1 MLFARRKGNE
11 GTMESQDRIMDG
23 DLQTLGLQSIL
34 KMLAL
39 SGKTGTLLVH
49 SGPETLVISLRKGQ
63 IVSLHEEGVPQ
74 PDLLGMLCLI
84 NKLDPPRVNKL
95 REASQGNIQTAL
107 ALMTEQ
113 NWMSSNEMQHRL
125 EFAVTQSISHA
136 LRWVDGR
143 FAFHR
148 QMVTMESHM
157 QPFDVDSLLLEA
169 LRQADEWE
177 EMGETSLT
185 RTTVARWLPE
195 VSRDVRSL
203 GLNQEHIDVLC
214 LSNGE
219 IPLQGMSLA
228 LMLPEARVARA
239 MSRLLDLHLI
249 EVVDTSLEAELQQD
263 LSNII
268 IMCQHTLAQQR
279 QNSTPVQHLLGL
291 IQTEG
296 QCING
301 LLIHHG
307 TYAKSLRGRGQL
319 PIVEIVRYL
328 ERRFSQPLQL
338 LAKQQF
344 PILETATFMNGQ
356 LDYTEIISLDT
367 LVKGEQLE
375 EFYWEAVLGMTAFL
389 RTVFTSLLQDE
400 VGNSHTGRQLNVVWK
415 AFLTE
420 IEQEIHQYQLYRA
433 HQSTQQN
440 RNNRRTDSLSNG
452 QSRNNPSRNEG
463 SSLRS
468 PETQRRLI

>member
-1 MLFARRKGNE
+1 
-11 GTMESQDRIMDG
+11 MEPQDRIMDG

-63 IVSLHEEGVPQ
+63 LVALHEEGVPQ

-84 NKLDPPRVNKL
+84 NKLDPPRAHHL
-95 REASQGNIQTAL
+95 REGSQGNIQIAL
-107 ALMTEQ
+107 GYMVEQ
-113 NWMSSNEMQHRL
+113 GWMAANEMQRRL

-148 QMVTMESHM
+148 HMLSMESRM
-157 QPFDVDSLLLEA
+157 QPLDVDSVLLEA

-177 EMGETSLT
+177 EIGETLLT
-185 RTTVARWLPE
+185 RTTVSRWLPE
-195 VSRDVRSL
+195 VSKDVRSL
-203 GLNQEHIDVLC
+203 GLNQEHVDVLC

-219 IPLQGMSLA
+219 IPLQGMALA
-228 LMLPEARVARA
+228 LMLPEARVARVMA
-239 MSRLLDLHLI
+239 RLIELRLI
-249 EVVDTSLEAELQQD
+249 EVVDTALEAELQQD

-279 QNSTPVQHLLGL
+279 QNNTPVQHLLGL
-291 IQTEG
+291 INTLG
-296 QCING
+296 QCVNG

-319 PIVEIVRYL
+319 PIAEIVRYL

-338 LAKQQF
+338 LARQQY
-344 PILETATFMNGQ
+344 PILETVTFVNGQ
-356 LDYTEIISLDT
+356 LDYNEVINLDS

-375 EFYWEAVLGMTAFL
+375 EFYWEAVLGLNSFL
-389 RTVFTSLLQDE
+389 RTVFASLLQDE
-400 VGNSHTGRQLNVVWK
+400 VGNSHTGRQLNIVWK

-420 IEQEIHQYQLYRA
+420 VEQELQQYQLYRA
-433 HQSTQQN
+433 HQNAQQN
-440 RNNRRTDSLSNG
+440 RSRRTDALPNG
-452 QSRNNPSRNEG
+452 QNWNANAPLSHNDGAPQWS
-463 SSLRS
+463 S
-468 PETQRRLI
+468 PETQRRSI

>member
-1 MLFARRKGNE
+1 
-11 GTMESQDRIMDG
+11 MEPQDRIMDG

-49 SGPETLVISLRKGQ
+49 SGPETLVISLRRGQ
-63 IVSLHEEGVPQ
+63 LVALHEEGVPQ

-84 NKLDPPRVNKL
+84 NRLDLPRAQAL
-95 REASQGNIQTAL
+95 RDASQGNLQIALSLMVEQGWMTAG
-107 ALMTEQ
+107 
-113 NWMSSNEMQHRL
+113 EMQQRL

-148 QMVTMESHM
+148 QMVTMESKM
-157 QPFDVDSLLLEA
+157 QPLDVDSMLLEA

-177 EMGETSLT
+177 ELGETSLT
-185 RTTVARWLPE
+185 RTTVSRWLPE
-195 VSRDVRSL
+195 VSKDVRNL

-228 LMLPEARVARA
+228 LMVPEARVAH
-239 MSRLLDLHLI
+239 MMLKLLELRLV
-249 EVVDTSLEAELQQD
+249 EMVDTSLEAELQQD

-279 QNSTPVQHLLGL
+279 QNNSPVQHLLGL
-291 IQTEG
+291 INTLG
-296 QCING
+296 QCTNG

-307 TYAKSLRGRGQL
+307 TFAKSLRGRGQL
-319 PIVEIVRYL
+319 PVTEIVRYL
-328 ERRFSQPLQL
+328 ERRFSRSLQM
-338 LAKQQF
+338 LAKQQY
-344 PILETATFMNGQ
+344 PILETAIFSNGQ
-356 LDYTEIISLDT
+356 LDYSEIIGLDS

-375 EFYWEAVLGMTAFL
+375 EFYWEAVLGLAAFL
-389 RTVFTSLLQDE
+389 RTVFAALLQDE
-400 VGNSHTGRQLNVVWK
+400 VGNSHTGRQLNIVWK
-415 AFLTE
+415 AFMTE
-420 IEQEIHQYQLYRA
+420 VEQEIQQYQLYRA
-433 HQSTQQN
+433 HQNVQQN
-440 RNNRRTDSLSNG
+440 RTRRTDALETG
-452 QSRNNPSRNEG
+452 QNWNMRNEG
-463 SSLRS
+463 NLQWS

>member
-1 MLFARRKGNE
+1 
-11 GTMESQDRIMDG
+11 MEPQDRIMDG

-49 SGPETLVISLRKGQ
+49 SGPETLAISLRKGQ
-63 IVSLHEEGVPQ
+63 IVALHEEGVLQ
-74 PDLLGMLCLI
+74 PDLLGMLCLV
-84 NKLDPPRVNKL
+84 NKLDPPRAHQL
-95 REASQGNIQTAL
+95 REVAQGNLQVAL
-107 ALMTEQ
+107 AIMVEQ
-113 NWMSSNEMQHRL
+113 GWMAFEEMQRRL
-125 EFAVTQSISHA
+125 EFAATQSISHA

-148 QMVTMESHM
+148 QMVAMESKM
-157 QPFDVDSLLLEA
+157 QPLDVDSVLLEA

-177 EMGETSLT
+177 EMGETALT
-185 RTTVARWLPE
+185 RTTVSRWLPE

-219 IPLQGMSLA
+219 IPLQGMA
-228 LMLPEARVARA
+228 LVLMIPEARVTRIMAH
-239 MSRLLDLHLI
+239 LIELHLI

-268 IMCQHTLAQQR
+268 IMCQHTLVQQR
-279 QNSTPVQHLLGL
+279 QNSTPSQHLLGL
-291 IQTEG
+291 INTLG

-307 TYAKSLRGRGQL
+307 TYAKALRGRGQL
-319 PIVEIVRYL
+319 PITEIVRYL
-328 ERRFSQPLQL
+328 ERRFSQQL
-338 LAKQQF
+338 ISLARQQYT
-344 PILETATFMNGQ
+344 ILEETVTFVNGQ
-356 LDYTEIISLDT
+356 LDYSEIINLDR

-375 EFYWEAVLGMTAFL
+375 EFYWEAVLGLAAFL
-389 RTVFTSLLQDE
+389 RTIFTTLLQDE
-400 VGNSHTGRQLNVVWK
+400 VGNSHTGRQLNIVWR

-420 IEQEIHQYQLYRA
+420 VEQEMQQYQLYRA
-433 HQSTQQN
+433 HQNTQQN
-440 RNNRRTDSLSNG
+440 RNRRTDPLSHGQNRNTNSLPRHDGN
-452 QSRNNPSRNEG
+452 QNW
-463 SSLRS
+463 S
-468 PETQRRLI
+468 PETQRWM

>member
-1 MLFARRKGNE
+1 
-11 GTMESQDRIMDG
+11 MEPQDRIMDG

-63 IVSLHEEGVPQ
+63 LVALHEEGVPQ

-84 NKLDPPRVNKL
+84 NRLDPSRAHHL
-95 REASQGNIQTAL
+95 RETSQGNVQAAL
-107 ALMTEQ
+107 GLMVEQGWMAL
-113 NWMSSNEMQHRL
+113 NELQRRL
-125 EFAVTQSISHA
+125 EFVVTQSISHA

-148 QMVTMESHM
+148 HMLSLESRM
-157 QPFDVDSLLLEA
+157 QPLDVDSVLLEA

-177 EMGETSLT
+177 EVGETPLT
-185 RTTVARWLPE
+185 RTTVSRWLPE
-195 VSRDVRSL
+195 VSKDVRSL
-203 GLNQEHIDVLC
+203 GLNQEHVDVLC

-219 IPLQGMSLA
+219 ISLQGMAQA
-228 LMLPEARVARA
+228 LMLPEARVAHIIA
-239 MSRLLDLHLI
+239 RLLELHLI

-279 QNSTPVQHLLGL
+279 QNNAPVQHLLGL
-291 IQTEG
+291 INTLG
-296 QCING
+296 QCVNG

-307 TYAKSLRGRGQL
+307 TYARSLRGRGQL
-319 PIVEIVRYL
+319 PIAEIVRYL

-338 LAKQQF
+338 LARQQY
-344 PILETATFMNGQ
+344 PILETIAFVNGQ
-356 LDYTEIISLDT
+356 LDCNEIVNLDS

-375 EFYWEAVLGMTAFL
+375 EFYWEAVLGLNSFL
-389 RTVFTSLLQDE
+389 RTVFATLLQDE

-420 IEQEIHQYQLYRA
+420 VEQEIQQYQLYRA
-433 HQSTQQN
+433 HQNVQQN
-440 RNNRRTDSLSNG
+440 RARRTDALPNG
-452 QSRNNPSRNEG
+452 QNGNVRMAHSPYDGNPQG
-463 SSLRS
+463 W
-468 PETQRRLI
+468 PETQRRTI